1 MRRNKLNNRSSISAL
16 IKSSRNLDDKEEIE
30 DIRRINSVQVLVAA
44 VQQLM
49 PRKEVVADLAV
60 IEIGSK

>member
-49 PRKEVVADLAV
+49 PRKEVVDLAV